1 MLHIGITGGIG
12 SGKTTVCRIFEKLG
26 IPVYY
31 ADLRARQLMTE
42 DPKLKADIEDLLG
55 KDAYLES
62 GELNRPWVARQV
74 FENPDLLKQ
83 LNGLVHPAVARDGL
97 LWQAEQSRSQ
107 APFTLKEAAL
117 LFESGTDALLDKIIV
132 VKAPEK
138 VRIQRVVDRDKV
150 SEEDVRKRMRQQ
162 MPEEE
167 KVARAD
173 FVINNSGE
181 QLLLPQVV
189 SLYQRIKALDHAG

>member
-1 MLHIGITGGIG
+1 VPGQ
-12 SGKTTVCRIFEKLG
+12 
-26 IPVYY
+26 
-31 ADLRARQLMTE
+31 A
-42 DPKLKADIEDLLG
+42 
-55 KDAYLES
+55 
-62 GELNRPWVARQV
+62 
-74 FENPDLLKQ
+74 FENPGLLPPRTS
-83 LNGLVHPAVARDGL
+83 LVHPVGARDGL
-97 LWQAEQSRSQ
+97 LWQEKQSRSQ

-117 LFESGTDALLDKIIV
+117 LFESGTAALLDKIIV

-150 SEEDVRKRMRQQ
+150 SEEEVRKRMRQQ

-173 FVINNSGE
+173 FVIDNSGE

>member
-31 ADLRARQLMTE
+31 ADTRARQLMTE
-42 DPKLKADIEDLLG
+42 DPELKAGIVELLG
-55 KDAYLES
+55 KDAYLEN
-62 GELNRPWVARQV
+62 GELNRPWIARRV
-74 FENPDLLKQ
+74 FDNPDLLKK

-97 LWQAEQSRSQ
+97 LWQEKHSRTHV
-107 APFTLKEAAL
+107 PFTLKEAAL
-117 LFESGTDALLDKIIV
+117 LFESGTHALLDKIIV
-132 VKAPEK
+132 VKAPEQ
-138 VRIQRVVDRDKV
+138 VRIQRVVNRDKV
-150 SEEDVRKRMRQQ
+150 SGEEVRKRMRQQ

-173 FVINNSGE
+173 YVIDNSGE

-189 SLYQRIKALDHAG
+189 SLYQHLKALDHA